1 MDVTTA
7 AALLD
12 LRGPFLHAFLHVVR
26 PCWITVSL
34 FLSHITRTHTHKMHH
49 THSISASTRVDKASL
64 WADGR
69 SDQVDWGGT
78 KFPVQTKTARVRQHP
93 SCLSEN
99 AFTYD
104 LCICVYVYCIFYML
118 VLCVCVVCC
127 IIERIA
133 DLRYVHRCIAAHTR
147 CSLNKWFGCYML
159 CFFKPSHITVITLK
173 YKL

>member
-7 AALLD
+7 PALLD

-49 THSISASTRVDKASL
+49 ISASTRVDKASL

-118 VLCVCVVCC
+118 VCVCV
-127 IIERIA
+127 
-133 DLRYVHRCIAAHTR
+133 
-147 CSLNKWFGCYML
+147 CSLLYHRTHCRPAVCPSLYCSTHPLFPEQVVWL
-159 CFFKPSHITVITLK
+159 LHAVFF
-173 YKL
+173 